1 MSRRHAAAAALA
13 VVVLASGVGGW
24 LLWIGRSPFGRAAAS
39 APGST
44 AQTASTTAPDTTGGA
59 RLLWT
64 LAGHTAPPASLAVSR
79 DGTRV
84 LSGGGHGD
92 GAVRVWDITRGQPV
106 TRFTGHGDK
115 SDIIAV
121 AVAPDGT
128 TAISTAGPE
137 DGSLRIWDLATGVE
151 RTQLSG
157 DIGILFRA
165 VSGDGVLAAAQRMT
179 ADGRSQGFSLWRL
192 DEGRRIVS
200 VDAPGHA
207 SALAISPDGRTVL
220 SGGDDG
226 TLTLWKATGEKI
238 RTFVA
243 HGPGTT
249 VRAVAFAPSGRLL
262 VTSGDGAGVSG
273 TAPARAVILWDP
285 ETGVAFRTIRN
296 ATHFA
301 LADDGRTLA
310 VAGDATSIRVLDV
323 ITARELARLEG
334 HEGGVTALAFAPG
347 SGGAAPAGATATRAD
362 ANGLRLV
369 SAGAD
374 RSVRIWALPGPAG
387 SGATTP

>member
-1 MSRRHAAAAALA
+1 MIRRHAIAAAVA
-13 VVVLASGVGGW
+13 VVALASGVGGW
-24 LLWIGRSPFGRAAAS
+24 LLWMGRSPFGPAAAS
-39 APGST
+39 APGGPT
-44 AQTASTTAPDTTGGA
+44 AQTASTTAPGTTGAA

-64 LAGHTAPPASLAVSR
+64 LAGHTASPVSLAVSR
-79 DGTRV
+79 DGTRA

-92 GAVRVWDITRGQPV
+92 GAVRVWDIGKGQPV

-115 SDIIAV
+115 SDVIAV
-121 AVAPDGT
+121 AFTPDGS
-128 TAISTAGPE
+128 AVVSAAGPE
-137 DGSLRIWDLATGVE
+137 DGSLRVWDVASGAE

-157 DIGILFRA
+157 DIGLLFRA
-165 VSGDGVLAAAQRMT
+165 VSDDGTIALAQEMT
-179 ADGRSQGFSLWRL
+179 AEGRSKGFSIWRL
-192 DEGRRIVS
+192 DEGRRLVG
-200 VDAPGHA
+200 VEAADHA

-220 SGGDDG
+220 SGGGDG
-226 TLTLWKATGEKI
+226 TLTLWRANGEKI
-238 RTFVA
+238 RSFVA

-249 VRAVAFAPSGRLL
+249 VRTVAFARSGRLL
-262 VTSGDGAGVSG
+262 VTSGDGAGTTG
-273 TAPARAVILWDP
+273 TAPSRAVMLWDP

-323 ITARELARLEG
+323 ITAQELARLEG

-347 SGGAAPAGATATRAD
+347 GT
-362 ANGLRLV
+362 RLV

-374 RSVRIWALPGPAG
+374 RSVRVWALREPSPGA
-387 SGATTP
+387 ATP

>member
-1 MSRRHAAAAALA
+1 MTRRHVIAAAFAVAALA
-13 VVVLASGVGGW
+13 GGVGGW
-24 LLWIGRSPFGRAAAS
+24 LIWMGRSPFGPAVQTV
-39 APGST
+39 PGGSG
-44 AQTASTTAPDTTGGA
+44 QTASTTAPGTTGGA

-64 LAGHTAPPASLAVSR
+64 LAGHTASPVSLAVSR
-79 DGTRV
+79 DGNRA

-92 GAVRVWDITRGQPV
+92 GAVRVWDISRGQPI

-115 SDIIAV
+115 SDIIV
-121 AVAPDGT
+121 VGFTPDGAA
-128 TAISTAGPE
+128 AISAAGPE
-137 DGSLRIWDLATGVE
+137 DDSLRVWDLASGAE

-157 DIGILFRA
+157 DIGLLFRA
-165 VSGDGVLAAAQRMT
+165 ISDDTTLAVAQEMT
-179 ADGRSQGFSLWRL
+179 AEGRSKGFSIWRL
-192 DEGRRIVS
+192 DEGRRLVG
-200 VDAPGHA
+200 VDAPDRAA
-207 SALAISPDGRTVL
+207 SLAIAPDAQTVL
-220 SGGDDG
+220 SGGTDG

-238 RTFVA
+238 RSFVA

-249 VRAVAFAPSGRLL
+249 VRNVAFARAGRLL
-262 VTSGDGAGVSG
+262 VTSADGAGTTG
-273 TAPARAVILWDP
+273 TSPARAVMLWDP

-323 ITARELARLEG
+323 ITARELARLDG

-347 SGGAAPAGATATRAD
+347 GTR
-362 ANGLRLV
+362 LI

-374 RSVRIWALPGPAG
+374 RTVRVWELARRQEPAN
-387 SGATTP
+387 P